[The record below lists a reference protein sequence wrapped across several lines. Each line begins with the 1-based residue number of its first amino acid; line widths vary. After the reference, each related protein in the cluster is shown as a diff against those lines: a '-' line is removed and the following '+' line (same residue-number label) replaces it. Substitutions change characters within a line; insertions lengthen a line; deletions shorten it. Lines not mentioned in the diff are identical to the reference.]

1 MKLHFDVSAC
11 VRAKSKFSECTK
23 CMDVCPDSIT
33 LQDNLPTFKAAT
45 GVEAAACVG
54 VCPTE
59 AFALSDF
66 STTEFFFS
74 FLESKVRLISPK
86 INVPC
91 LSVLSVEH
99 LISLALA
106 SEESITLDMSVYDEA
121 SLLFEHIEEMIEEA
135 NFVLSSFSDKQLETN
150 LDSDARHSGL
160 EKHHHEAKKRHPELD
175 SGSHGIQDQVR
186 NDVNAR
192 RSFLGNASLKGVIK
206 HKKAFD
212 EAVDAEELQR
222 FDIDLSV
229 IAKIKDKQL
238 PDKRKILFTT
248 LKRAGVPDIFEVLH
262 EEDVSFVSQKYID
275 ENCTNCQICYRIC
288 PTGALS
294 SNGKFSLIH
303 FDAMLCVKCHLC
315 HDACEPDAIHLQ
327 KGFEIKEFFESTQR
341 TLATFDVKRCNE
353 CGNYF
358 TYVGGEFI
366 CPRCSVEEEEA
377 MFLHEN
383 AKRME
388 AVEKMDD
395 KNKKSKGG
403 QV

>member
-11 VRAKSKFSECTK
+11 VRAKSKLSGCTK
-23 CMDVCPDSIT
+23 CMDICPDSIRF
-33 LQDNLPTFKAAT
+33 QDNLPTFKTAT

-66 STTEFFFS
+66 STTEFFFT

-86 INVPC
+86 INIPC
-91 LSVLSVEH
+91 ISVLSVEH

-106 SEESITLDMSVYDEA
+106 SEETITLDLSAYDED
-121 SLLFEHIEEMIEEA
+121 SLLFDHLEETIEEA
-135 NFVLSSFSDKQLETN
+135 NFVLSSFSDKRLETN
-150 LDSDARHSGL
+150 LDSDAMERVEQSD
-160 EKHHHEAKKRHPELD
+160 EEAETIEP
-175 SGSHGIQDQVR
+175 S
-186 NDVNAR
+186 R

-206 HKKAFD
+206 QKKAFD
-212 EAVDAEELQR
+212 EAVDADELQH
-222 FDIDLSV
+222 FDIDSSV

-238 PDKRKILFTT
+238 PNKRKILFTT
-248 LKRAGVPDIFEVLH
+248 LKRAGIPDVFEVLP
-262 EEDVSFVSQKYID
+262 EEDVSFVSQKYVD
-275 ENCTNCQICYRIC
+275 ESCTNCQICYRIC

-303 FDAMLCVKCHLC
+303 FDAMLCVKCRLC

-327 KGFEIKEFFESTQR
+327 KGFEIREFFEPTQR
-341 TLATFDVKRCNE
+341 TLATFSVKRCNE

-358 TYVGGEFI
+358 TYTGGEQT
-366 CPRCSVEEEEA
+366 CPRCAVEEEEA

-383 AKRME
+383 AK
-388 AVEKMDD
+388 KM
-395 KNKKSKGG
+395 KSEE
-403 QV
+403 